1 MIQPIW
7 SLLGHVS
14 HEEVARRYGLTMPT
28 TEDRDVGARLR
39 SAPPGDG
46 STVAVPSELDCYRV
60 VHARTLR
67 QVTPLLLDICA
78 LEGIELDDLSLR
90 LRPWG
95 EWRRWLCGST
105 PHGNRRKASYFAGPA
120 TAVATEF
127 LYGGLILRRWN
138 AVGGALGIR
147 VSPHGLE
154 VGAQLGSAHVRT
166 LGGVADLTLGF
177 ELPETLKD
185 GLSGRPVDDLVD
197 HELFADRGYVV
208 ERVVD
213 YLSLLTASGLV
224 TRLVLRTGMA
234 PWSPPWADRDAES
247 EA

>member
-1 MIQPIW
+1 MNSSIL

-14 HEEVARRYGLTMPT
+14 HQEIARRYGWAIPT

-39 SAPPGDG
+39 SAVPGDG
-46 STVAVPSELDCYRV
+46 SIVAVPSALDHYRAF
-60 VHARTLR
+60 HARTLR
-67 QVTPLLLDICA
+67 QVTPLLVDVCA
-78 LEGIELDDLSLR
+78 LEGLDLDELSLR
-90 LRPWG
+90 LRPQG

-105 PHGNRRKASYFAGPA
+105 PHGNRRKASYSAGPVA
-120 TAVATEF
+120 VVATEF

-147 VSPHGLE
+147 VSPQGLE
-154 VGAQLGSAHVRT
+154 IGAQLGSAHVRT
-166 LGGVADLTLGF
+166 LGGVADLTLGI

-185 GLSGRPVDDLVD
+185 ALSGRPVDDLVD
-197 HELFADRGYVV
+197 HGLFAARGYVV

-213 YLSLLTASGLV
+213 HPSPRAASGLV
-224 TRLVLRTGMA
+224 TRLVLRTGMV
-234 PWSPPWADRDAES
+234 PWSPPWIDPDAES